1 MKHQDTNKPTGHHV
15 EIGPET
21 TKPLLD
27 CTADDLARAARYA
40 RAQAE
45 AHHEQA
51 RHLAAAAVTAPT
63 NPDTTE

>member
-1 MKHQDTNKPTGHHV
+1 MSNQEIKKVTGHYV
-15 EIGPET
+15 EIGPGL

-27 CTADDLARAARYA
+27 CTAEDLARAARHA
-40 RAQAE
+40 RAQ